1 MQLCIFARYRWGT
14 LAHDL
19 TAASTASIVM
29 NAESGNCF
37 HSDIDA
43 DDDKDLTV
51 QKMTEK
57 GDDDFRSRNIRITT
71 MLFA

>member
-1 MQLCIFARYRWGT
+1 
-14 LAHDL
+14 
-19 TAASTASIVM
+19 M
-29 NAESGNCF
+29 NSESGSCF
-37 HSDIDA
+37 QHSDI

-57 GDDDFRSRNIRITT
+57 GDDDDDFRSRDIGITM